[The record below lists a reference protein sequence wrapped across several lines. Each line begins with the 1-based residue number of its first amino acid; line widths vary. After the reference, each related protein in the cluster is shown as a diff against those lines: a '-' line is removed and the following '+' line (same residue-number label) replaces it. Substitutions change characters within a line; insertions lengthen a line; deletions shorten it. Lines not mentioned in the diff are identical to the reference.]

1 MQNRKSVELG
11 ASSVSVIEV
20 MSKPCIWFG
29 LSENSPAH
37 LIIEIVMYVS
47 KEFKQYDL

>member
-1 MQNRKSVELG
+1 MQNRKNVELG
-11 ASSVSVIEV
+11 TSSVSVIEA
-20 MSKPCIWFG
+20 MSTPSIWFG

-37 LIIEIVMYVS
+37 LIEIVMYVN